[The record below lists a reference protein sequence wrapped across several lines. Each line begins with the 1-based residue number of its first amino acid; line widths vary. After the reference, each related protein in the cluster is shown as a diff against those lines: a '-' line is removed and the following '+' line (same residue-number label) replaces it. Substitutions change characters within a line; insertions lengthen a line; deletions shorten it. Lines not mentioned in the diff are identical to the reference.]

1 MTTTKYQ
8 PIDQHQTKLNGDPTR
23 SDIDS
28 NKQPILPT
36 ILKNPRKTV
45 IILSAYNAWDTTLA
59 QRQILYAQK
68 AMIDSIHR
76 QEAPFSGILLYPQIM
91 NERIKMDKDIG
102 LLCHMSWIPHADYVA
117 VYTDMGMTD
126 SMQAAINIA
135 SMKTKR
141 IEYRSLG
148 KII

>member
-8 PIDQHQTKLNGDPTR
+8 PIDQHITQLNGNPNH

-28 NKQPILPT
+28 NNLVLPSV
-36 ILKNPRKTV
+36 LKNPRKTV
-45 IILSAYNAWDTTLA
+45 ILLSAYNAWEPTLA
-59 QRQILYAQK
+59 QRQLKYAQK

-91 NERIKMDKDIG
+91 NERIKMEKDIG
-102 LLCHMSWIPHADYVA
+102 LLCHMSWIPHADFVA

-126 SMQAAINIA
+126 SMQAALNIA

-148 KII
+148 QIV